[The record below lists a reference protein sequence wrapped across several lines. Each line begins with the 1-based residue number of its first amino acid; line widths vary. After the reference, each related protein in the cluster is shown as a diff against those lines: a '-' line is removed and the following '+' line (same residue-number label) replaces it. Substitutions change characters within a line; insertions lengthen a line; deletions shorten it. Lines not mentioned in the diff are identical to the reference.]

1 MPLVTEFIP
10 TQPVAVDSRKL
21 EKLSRLLE
29 TERKHACL
37 QQQHNA
43 GAIAHA
49 RNHKNNRNN
58 KKEKKSSISS

>member
-1 MPLVTEFIP
+1 MEFIQ
-10 TQPVAVDSRKL
+10 TQPVAVDCRKL

-49 RNHKNNRNN
+49 RKHKHNENN
-58 KKEKKSSISS
+58 KKQKRSSISS